1 MNLHELIGL
10 IGDEAVIEILHPDG
24 GWNDYDI
31 FHIYSGLLIP
41 FHNLKVTGISAV
53 KEDTFRVKLDFREM
67 KRGDADAD

>member
-10 IGDEAVIEILHPDG
+10 IGDESVIEMLHPDG

-31 FHIYSGLLIP
+31 FHTYSGLLTP
-41 FHNLKVTGISAV
+41 FYNLKVTGISAI
-53 KEDTFRVKLDFREM
+53 KEDAFRVELDFQEM